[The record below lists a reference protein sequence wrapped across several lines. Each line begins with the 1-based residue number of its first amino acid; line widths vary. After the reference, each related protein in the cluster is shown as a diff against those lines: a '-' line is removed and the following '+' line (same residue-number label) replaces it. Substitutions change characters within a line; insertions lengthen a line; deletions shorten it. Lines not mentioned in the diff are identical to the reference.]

1 MARDL
6 VAGIDSSTQS
16 CTVVLRR
23 LDGGEMIAEARA
35 PHPPTFPPRSEQDPQ
50 TWWAALCAAL
60 SDLSAFLP
68 RIAAISVGG
77 QGHGLVL
84 LDKAGLP
91 LRPAKLWNDTESAPD
106 AAELLRRLP
115 ASDWADRT
123 GSIPGPALT
132 ISKLAWTARN
142 HPGTIEAAA
151 HICLPFDYLIYRLSG
166 RPVTERGGSSGT
178 GYFNPFTNEWDVELA
193 TLAAPDVDWA
203 SKLPAIID
211 SGEAAGALIE
221 SAELGPLTGIAV
233 GAGTGDNM
241 AAALGLAIEDGDT
254 VISLGT
260 SGTIYA
266 ISTAGVRD
274 ASGAINGYADAAG
287 RFLPMVTTLNAA
299 KVTDTFRRLLGVT
312 PDQFDAL
319 ALSAPAGADGATLVP
334 YLDGER
340 TPNLP
345 NAAGQLVGLRNSATP
360 ATLARAS
367 VEGVLC
373 GLLEGGDRLKR
384 HGVSDHGRLILTGGA
399 SRSRA
404 YRQALA
410 DLTGRTIWTSPI
422 VEAAAA
428 GAAIQA
434 AAALTG
440 ARAADLA
447 ARWAAPLERVAT
459 PMTEAVERAPEVRAA
474 YRAAAATI
482 REASGDHVR

>member
-23 LDGGEMIAEARA
+23 LDGGEVVAESRA

-50 TWWAALCAAL
+50 TWWGALRTAL
-60 SDLSAFLP
+60 ADLSAFLP
-68 RIAAISVGG
+68 RVAAISVGG

-84 LDKAGLP
+84 LDKADIP
-91 LRPAKLWNDTESAPD
+91 LRPAKLWNDTESATD
-106 AAELLRRLP
+106 AIALLRSLP

-151 HICLPFDYLIYRLSG
+151 RICLPFDYLIYRLSG
-166 RPVTERGGSSGT
+166 RLVTERGGSSGT
-178 GYFNPFTNEWDVELA
+178 GYFNPFTNKWDVELA
-193 TLAAPDVDWA
+193 SLAAPGVDWS

-211 SGEAAGALIE
+211 SNEAAGALIE

-241 AAALGLAIEDGDT
+241 AAALGLAVEDGDT
-254 VISLGT
+254 VISAGT

-266 ISTAGVRD
+266 ISAAGVRD
-274 ASGAINGYADAAG
+274 SAGAINGYADATG

-345 NAAGQLVGLRNSATP
+345 NAAGQLVGLRNTATP

-384 HGVSDHGRLILTGGA
+384 HGVSDRGRLILTGGA

-404 YRQALA
+404 YCQVLA
-410 DLTGRTIWTSPI
+410 DLTGRTVWTSPI

-440 ARAADLA
+440 VRAAELA
-447 ARWAAPLERVAT
+447 AGWAAPLESIAT
-459 PMTEAVERAPEVRAA
+459 PIAEAAERASDVRSA
-474 YRAAAATI
+474 YRAAAATG
-482 REASGDHVR
+482 RQVDHVH

>member
-1 MARDL
+1 
-6 VAGIDSSTQS
+6 
-16 CTVVLRR
+16 LR
-23 LDGGEMIAEARA
+23 
-35 PHPPTFPPRSEQDPQ
+35 S
-50 TWWAALCAAL
+50 
-60 SDLSAFLP
+60 
-68 RIAAISVGG
+68 
-77 QGHGLVL
+77 
-84 LDKAGLP
+84 
-91 LRPAKLWNDTESAPD
+91 
-106 AAELLRRLP
+106 LP

-151 HICLPFDYLIYRLSG
+151 RICLPFDYLIYRLSG
-166 RPVTERGGSSGT
+166 RLVTERGGSSGT
-178 GYFNPFTNEWDVELA
+178 GYFNPFTNKWDVDVA
-193 TLAAPDVDWA
+193 SLAAPDVDWA
-203 SKLPAIID
+203 SKLPAIVGSSD
-211 SGEAAGALIE
+211 AAGALIE
-221 SAELGPLTGIAV
+221 SAELGPLTGVAV

-241 AAALGLAIEDGDT
+241 AAALGLAVEDGDT
-254 VISLGT
+254 VISAGT

-266 ISTAGVRD
+266 ISAAGVRD
-274 ASGAINGYADAAG
+274 PSGAVNGYADATG

-319 ALSAPAGADGATLVP
+319 ALSAPAGAGGATLVP

-340 TPNLP
+340 APNLP
-345 NAAGQLVGLRNSATP
+345 TAAGQLVGLRNTATP

-373 GLLEGGDRLKR
+373 GLLEGGDCLKR
-384 HGVSDHGRLILTGGA
+384 HGVSDRGRLILTGGA

-404 YRQALA
+404 YRQVLA
-410 DLTGRTIWTSPI
+410 DLTGRTVWTSPI

-440 ARAADLA
+440 ARAAELA
-447 ARWAAPLERVAT
+447 AGWAAPLACVAT
-459 PMTEAVERAPEVRAA
+459 PIAEAAARASDVRAA
-474 YRAAAATI
+474 FRAAAATI
-482 REASGDHVR
+482 REASRDHVR